1 MLTGVAQFV
10 LPVQHSAATPR
21 QAAIKQVTL
30 VAIVTLAIVTLA
42 FVTLVTVTL
51 TIVTLVTL
59 AIGIFTITITLI
71 TFSILQAGLLSVLS
85 SIPYSQALVFSNY
98 STIAQVSTTTFTS
111 HITTSNHHFHHL

>member
-1 MLTGVAQFV
+1 MAQFV

-30 VAIVTLAIVTLA
+30 VPIVTLAIVTL
-42 FVTLVTVTL
+42 VT
-51 TIVTLVTL
+51 VTL

>member
-1 MLTGVAQFV
+1 MAQFV

-30 VAIVTLAIVTLA
+30 VTLAIVTL
-42 FVTLVTVTL
+42 VT
-51 TIVTLVTL
+51 VTL